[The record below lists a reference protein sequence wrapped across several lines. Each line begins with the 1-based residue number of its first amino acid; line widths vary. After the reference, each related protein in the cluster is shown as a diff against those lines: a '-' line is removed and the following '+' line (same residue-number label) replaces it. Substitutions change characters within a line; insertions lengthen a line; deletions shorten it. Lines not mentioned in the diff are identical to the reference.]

1 MKTTFNHRSI
11 YSAIA
16 LAASLGAPAHAEL
29 LTHAS
34 VSVLNSGGAGGS
46 GASTTDMVFASYGS
60 DGWGWAGGAG
70 GVQGNQAVTN
80 TGGNSLAAN
89 EALKF
94 NLGTTVDNLNAA
106 YGAGNWTVDNLTL
119 SFASSYNVQNNS
131 RFGRGS
137 GSFDIYW
144 VGNDGWAQS
153 KGTTTDKQLNPIY
166 AADAATLANWSGNH
180 SLLVS
185 EYFNATGSGYVNLSY
200 ALPLDTLLVN
210 DILTSSAG
218 DANQATSLYL
228 MGTSGTLGMII
239 FTGGQGQALPTLSFD
254 VVSAPVPVP
263 AAVWLF
269 GSALAG
275 LGLLGRRKPSLAS
288 LSRPTSACT
297 SNSLPLSA

>member
-1 MKTTFNHRSI
+1 MNALIVRKLSL
-11 YSAIA
+11 SLA
-16 LAASLGAPAHAEL
+16 LAAALAAGSAQAAL
-29 LTHAS
+29 LTQAS

-70 GVQGNQAVTN
+70 GVQGNAAVTN
-80 TGGNSLAAN
+80 TGGASAPAN

-94 NLGTTVDNLNAA
+94 NLGTTVDGLNAA
-106 YGAGNWTVDNLTL
+106 YGAGHWTVDNIKL

-153 KGTTTDKQLNPIY
+153 KGTPTDKQLNPIY
-166 AADAATLANWSGNH
+166 AADAATLAAWSGSQ
-180 SLLVS
+180 SLLAS
-185 EYFNATGSGYVNLSY
+185 ESFSLSGSGYVNLSY

-210 DILTSSAG
+210 DILTASAAG
-218 DANQATSLYL
+218 SNKATSLYL
-228 MGTSGTLGMII
+228 MGTSATLGMII

-254 VVSAPVPVP
+254 VVTAVPLP
-263 AAVWLF
+263 AASWLF
-269 GSALAG
+269 AGGLFG
-275 LGLLGRRKPSLAS
+275 LGRISHRKG
-288 LSRPTSACT
+288 
-297 SNSLPLSA
+297 LPR